1 MSDPQ
6 TFGLRL
12 RRERERRR
20 ISLAELATATNVGA
34 DLWEGLERNDL
45 SRWPSGIF
53 ARAFIRDYARIVGL
67 DAEELVDEFCRLYPQ
82 GDRRASRLIR
92 AQAKLIG
99 HAAVGVDDPH
109 WLPVEH
115 DRRAPAP
122 APSEYLK
129 LAPRVIAA
137 AVDVSMVLLLSSTWV
152 LLFDTS
158 FWGSFGLMA
167 LVYHTAATLL
177 DASPG
182 KRVAAELRQRV
193 PTLFPVQD
201 RRRAHAA

>member
-20 ISLAELATATNVGA
+20 ISIEELAAATKVGA

-53 ARAFIRDYARIVGL
+53 ARAFLRDYARTIGL

-92 AQAKLIG
+92 AQAELIG
-99 HAAVGVDDPH
+99 HDPIGVDDPH
-109 WLPVEH
+109 WMPVDR
-115 DRRAPAP
+115 DRRAPASS
-122 APSEYLK
+122 PSEYLK
-129 LAPRVIAA
+129 LAPRAIAA
-137 AVDVSMVLLLSSTWV
+137 TVDISIVLLLSATWV

-158 FWGSFGLMA
+158 FWASAGLMA
-167 LVYHTAATLL
+167 LVYHTLSTLL

-193 PTLFPVQD
+193 PTLFPVD
-201 RRRAHAA
+201 ERRRATA